1 MVTITAADLAKQFD
15 KYRDLALR
23 EPVSI
28 THHGRQTLV
37 MLSAEEYERLKSMEK
52 NRQATM
58 AQIFDAH
65 KDTFSKLAQR

>member
-1 MVTITAADLAKQFD
+1 
-15 KYRDLALR
+15 
-23 EPVSI
+23 
-28 THHGRQTLV
+28 
-37 MLSAEEYERLKSMEK
+37 LSAEEYERLKSMEK